1 MRPLLPSPNTPTT
14 SVDAPRASSTSTSSR
29 PSRSTSTSPRIIEP
43 TSSTSAAKPISYVG
57 PAVSA
62 IRARQFS
69 PSAGAV
75 RANTTNT
82 SGQPSPS
89 RSTFVAS
96 AHVQPSGTGP
106 APRSPHAGAGVGLAC
121 GTADGAANTA
131 TGRVLGSALGVAF
144 GAVATARPQ
153 LTNTSA
159 RTSHFGTT
167 LRVLCG
173 VWRVIRVVNAQ
184 SATPLTLLFNQS
196 RPAAEPRS
204 GLVVSLLAAQPLVA
218 HLSAVLNLG
227 LRPRHA
233 QGWWFRSSRHSRSSL
248 IFRPR
253 APTVFRSHR
262 CTRTPG
268 VSAGCHR
275 AAP

>member
-1 MRPLLPSPNTPTT
+1 MRPLLPSPNTPTA
-14 SVDAPRASSTSTSSR
+14 SADAPRASSRRPSSR
-29 PSRSTSTSPRIIEP
+29 PSRSTSTSARIIEP

-131 TGRVLGSALGVAF
+131 TGSGLGSALGVAF
-144 GAVATARPQ
+144 GAVATAGAQ
-153 LTNTSA
+153 LTNT
-159 RTSHFGTT
+159 
-167 LRVLCG
+167 
-173 VWRVIRVVNAQ
+173 
-184 SATPLTLLFNQS
+184 
-196 RPAAEPRS
+196 
-204 GLVVSLLAAQPLVA
+204 
-218 HLSAVLNLG
+218 
-227 LRPRHA
+227 RPRRGHFA
-233 QGWWFRSSRHSRSSL
+233 
-248 IFRPR
+248 
-253 APTVFRSHR
+253 T
-262 CTRTPG
+262 
-268 VSAGCHR
+268 
-275 AAP
+275 